1 MSRHRSRRWI
11 GLGEAAPHPPGA
23 VYREGDV
30 EKGGSWRGRFL
41 WVPPECGR
49 AESCNSGV
57 LSWKGLGRQH
67 NARPAPRPPSND
79 TLTAV
84 GKNSRVAS
92 LQRGETVLRGAGQ
105 DAIESRT
112 GQAGSLARGGGSGEG
127 LGSKAGSLASW
138 LCDLGRVTSVL

>member
-1 MSRHRSRRWI
+1 M
-11 GLGEAAPHPPGA
+11 
-23 VYREGDV
+23 
-30 EKGGSWRGRFL
+30 
-41 WVPPECGR
+41 PPECGR

-67 NARPAPRPPSND
+67 NTRPPPPND

-105 DAIESRT
+105 DAIENRT
-112 GQAGSLARGGGSGEG
+112 GQAGSLVGGGGSGEG

-138 LCDLGRVTSVL
+138 LSLHFSDP

>member
-1 MSRHRSRRWI
+1 MEIKRNAFKIRRSHQNLTASILNVKPWQRI
-11 GLGEAAPHPPGA
+11 LVSA
-23 VYREGDV
+23 
-30 EKGGSWRGRFL
+30 
-41 WVPPECGR
+41 
-49 AESCNSGV
+49 
-57 LSWKGLGRQH
+57 
-67 NARPAPRPPSND
+67 PAPRPPSND

-138 LCDLGRVTSVL
+138 LCDLGRVTSLL